1 MINSMTNI
9 VFESFSSH
17 TSKFCKNP
25 IKNKNKFYYNEAFRE
40 MHEPKYE
47 NFQEPNNKYTLL
59 AY

>member
-1 MINSMTNI
+1 MTNI